1 MKIKELFKDK
11 KTVIRVIL
19 FVAAIVIAAT
29 MFSRALLGLSRNKEG
44 YQAITAN
51 PVEDAL
57 VYANGFTFN
66 YYFSGSSGEIKE
78 KIKEV
83 TAAYSNALCRAYKQ
97 LDADEEYNGYNNIA
111 TLNRI
116 ACSNPASAGVIEG
129 EPVKVSDE
137 LFAILKDAY
146 YRTLT
151 EEHYNMF
158 AGDLYGYISSILVL
172 NEPQEFDP
180 AINADT
186 ADRLER
192 LKELVSHN
200 EYFNLEFLSDTEHT
214 VRFSVDKE
222 YFDRLAELEIEPAPL
237 NIGIL
242 KDAYM
247 VETVRTVMEQGGYT
261 DGYLTTQSG
270 LTLALSKQSGLNFC
284 IYGVKDENVA
294 ILDTVPSESSAV
306 YCAFKAFG
314 FGNEA
319 MYYAFAIGDDM
330 YYRCPYFSLKT
341 GYDNGKYLTLYS
353 FRDITTNDIYP
364 CADAVMRT
372 LNLWCDESG
381 SDPLSTWD
389 GYKTYYVTRDDMG
402 TVIKK

>member
-1 MKIKELFKDK
+1 MFKDK

-19 FVAAIVIAAT
+19 FVAAVVVAAT

-44 YQAITAN
+44 YQAITAT
-51 PVEDAL
+51 PVEDAPL
-57 VYANGFTFN
+57 YANGFTFN
-66 YYFSGSSGEIKE
+66 YYFSGSSGDIKE

-83 TAAYSNALCRAYKQ
+83 TAAYGNALCRAYKQ
-97 LDADEEYNGYNNIA
+97 LDAVNEYNGYNNIA
-111 TLNRI
+111 TLNKN
-116 ACSNPASAGVIEG
+116 ACNDPILEGVGG
-129 EPVKVSDE
+129 EPVKLSDE
-137 LFAILKDAY
+137 LYDILKDAY
-146 YRTLT
+146 ARTLS

-158 AGDLYGYISSILVL
+158 AGDLYGYINSILVL

-180 AINADT
+180 AINTDT
-186 ADRLER
+186 ADRLDR

-200 EYFNLEFLSDTEHT
+200 EYFSLEFLSDTEHT
-214 VRFSVDKE
+214 VRFGVAKE
-222 YFDRLAELEIEPAPL
+222 YLDRLSELEIEPAPL

-247 VETVRTVMEQGGYT
+247 LETVRNVLDKSGYT
-261 DGYLTTQSG
+261 DGYITTQSG

-284 IYGVKDENVA
+284 IYGVKDETVA
-294 ILDTVPSESSAV
+294 ILETVPSETSSV
-306 YCAFKAFG
+306 YSAFKAFG
-314 FGNEA
+314 FGSEA

-353 FRDITTNDIYP
+353 FKEIDPKDVHP
-364 CADAVMRT
+364 CADAVMR
-372 LNLWCDESG
+372 NLRIWCDDTG
-381 SDPLSTWD
+381 ADTVPGD
-389 GYKTYYVTRDDMG
+389 AYKTYFVLRDDMG